1 MSSNNLYDAS
11 GKWRIVGAS
20 SSGSSTSA
28 HDPVVPVPSI
38 NSYPTLPNPPLSA
51 TILSPD
57 EDDVRKCDSGE
68 EEEIPV
74 VYDEEVVEAA
84 QLWHALYGR
93 YPSHEEYDSIE
104 HLCAVIGGVPTE
116 EQLRQYNSP
125 LYISSK
131 PINVHGIKARVIRTA
146 DNPSLAMVLAS
157 PELRAE
163 YGPVV
168 REFIVSSPP

>member
-1 MSSNNLYDAS
+1 M
-11 GKWRIVGAS
+11 
-20 SSGSSTSA
+20 
-28 HDPVVPVPSI
+28 
-38 NSYPTLPNPPLSA
+38 
-51 TILSPD
+51 
-57 EDDVRKCDSGE
+57 
-68 EEEIPV
+68 
-74 VYDEEVVEAA
+74 YDEEVVEAA

-93 YPSHEEYDSIE
+93 YPSREEYDSIE
-104 HLCAVIGGVPTE
+104 HLCAVMGGVPTE
-116 EQLRQYNSP
+116 DQLRRYNSP
-125 LYISSK
+125 LYSSSK